1 MQQKEKARI
10 STYGYHKREANVL
23 TTSTSSRCQ
32 GTKTRKHKKLT
43 HTILGQETNT
53 LQWEA
58 EMKILKVL
66 TIGIEVRELGTTTL
80 MWVVNIVKYLI
91 NEELLSQSL
100 EAKKVLC
107 QADPFI
113 IDNVILDK
121 KGFSAPSS
129 NALTREG
136 PI

>member
-1 MQQKEKARI
+1 
-10 STYGYHKREANVL
+10 
-23 TTSTSSRCQ
+23 
-32 GTKTRKHKKLT
+32 
-43 HTILGQETNT
+43 
-53 LQWEA
+53 
-58 EMKILKVL
+58 MKILKVL

-113 IDNVILDK
+113 IDNVILYK

-129 NALTREG
+129 NSLARES